1 MTGYFKIV
9 SDGFVLG
16 VGTGNGGLQI
26 TQEEYQTIV
35 ELIQEKPSAP
45 SGYTYMLTE
54 ALEWQLVELPPVP
67 PVDDPAT
74 PEDYEDALSKLGVS
88 V

>member
-9 SDGFVLG
+9 SDEFILG
-16 VGTGNGGLQI
+16 VGTGNGGTQI
-26 TQEEYQTIV
+26 SQAEYQTIS
-35 ELIQEKPSAP
+35 ELIQERPFAP

-54 ALEWQLVELPPVP
+54 ALEWQLVELPPAP

>member
-16 VGTGNGGLQI
+16 VGTGNGGTQI
-26 TQEEYQTIV
+26 TPEEYQSIS
-35 ELIQEKPSAP
+35 ELIKNRPSAA